1 LTFLILFCYHYP
13 YPSYRTVRP
22 GFGPGAIE
30 EILSKSMETPSQY
43 IRALIKWC
51 LLSIAVGAVSGLLGS
66 AFHIGVGLATAFRE
80 SNPWLLYLLPAA
92 GLAIV
97 GIYRIF
103 GLEGQNTNTVIEEVH
118 SGNGLKP
125 QLLPAIFFSTILTH
139 LCGGS
144 VGREGAAL
152 QMGGTVGYYYG
163 RLVRLDD
170 KDLRTATMA
179 GMAAFF
185 AALFGTPLAAAVF
198 AMSVISVGLVY
209 YAALLPCLLSSLVA
223 YGISVLLGVEPTRFS
238 VTIPEVDAL
247 TLVKVGA
254 LGALC
259 AFVTILFCR
268 GIHFTEEFMEKIMP
282 NMWLRSAAGG
292 AVIVLLTLVVGTRDY
307 NGAGMQIIVAAI
319 ESGTVVPCAFLLKI
333 LFTAITL
340 GAEFKGGEVVPS
352 FFVGAAFGCAVGP
365 LLGLPAGFAAAIGLA
380 AVFCSAV
387 NCPLASIFLAGELF
401 GGGGILYFGLACIVS
416 YVLSGYSGLY
426 SGQKM
431 VYSKV
436 KAQYIN
442 INTRK

>member
-1 LTFLILFCYHYP
+1 MRDSAFAFIAIICYH
-13 YPSYRTVRP
+13 SVV
-22 GFGPGAIE
+22 
-30 EILSKSMETPSQY
+30 METTSQY
-43 IRALIKWC
+43 IRSLIKWC
-51 LLSIAVGAVSGLLGS
+51 ILSLAVGAVSGLLGS
-66 AFHIGVGLATAFRE
+66 AFHIGVSFATEFRE
-80 SNPWLLYLLPAA
+80 GHPWMLYLLPVA

-97 GIYRIF
+97 GIYRLF
-103 GLEGQNTNTVIEEVH
+103 HMDGQNTNTVLEEVH

-125 QLLPAIFFSTILTH
+125 QLLPAIFLSTILTH

-144 VGREGAAL
+144 AGREGAAL
-152 QMGGTVGYYYG
+152 QMGGTIGYCYG
-163 RLVRLDD
+163 KLARFDD

-223 YGISVLLGVEPTRFS
+223 YGISVLIGVEPTRFTVS
-238 VTIPEVDAL
+238 IPEPQFL
-247 TLVKVGA
+247 MLVKVGV

-259 AFVTILFCR
+259 GFVCVLFCR
-268 GIHFTEEFMEKIMP
+268 GIHFTEDFMEKLLPKLWMRP
-282 NMWLRSAAGG
+282 VVGG
-292 AVIVLLTLVVGTRDY
+292 ALIVVLTLIVGTRDY
-307 NGAGMQIIVAAI
+307 NGAGMQVITAAV
-319 ESGTVVPCAFLLKI
+319 ETGSVVPYAFLLKI

-340 GAEFKGGEVVPS
+340 GGEFKGGEVVPS

-365 LLGLPAGFAAAIGLA
+365 LLGIPAGFAAAIGLV

-401 GGGGILYFGLACIVS
+401 GGGGILYFGLACTVS

-426 SGQKM
+426 SSQKM
-431 VYSKV
+431 IYSKV

-442 INTRK
+442 ISTRK

>member
-1 LTFLILFCYHYP
+1 
-13 YPSYRTVRP
+13 
-22 GFGPGAIE
+22 
-30 EILSKSMETPSQY
+30 METTKEY
-43 IRALIKWC
+43 IRSLIKWC
-51 LLSIAVGAVSGLLGS
+51 VLSLVVGVISGLLGS
-66 AFHIGVGLATAFRE
+66 AFHIGVSFATDFRE
-80 SNPWLLYLLPAA
+80 LHPWLLYLLPAA
-92 GLAIV
+92 GLVIV
-97 GIYRIF
+97 SLYHLF
-103 GLEGQNTNTVIEEVH
+103 GLEGQNTNTVLEEVH
-118 SGNGLKP
+118 SGNGLKL
-125 QLLPAIFFSTILTH
+125 QMLPAIFFSTILTH

-163 RLVRLDD
+163 RLARLDD

-185 AALFGTPLAAAVF
+185 AALFGTPVAAAVF

-209 YAALLPCLLSSLVA
+209 YAALLPCLMSSVVA
-223 YGISVLLGVEPTRFS
+223 YGVSMLLGVEPTRFS
-238 VTIPEVDAL
+238 VEIPEVEVL
-247 TLVKVGA
+247 TLLKTAA

-259 AFVTILFCR
+259 AFVAILFCR
-268 GIHFTEEFMEKIMP
+268 AIHFTEEYMEKLIP
-282 NMWLRSAAGG
+282 NMWIRSVVGG
-292 AVIVLLTLVVGTRDY
+292 AAVVLLTLLIGTRDY
-307 NGAGMQIIVAAI
+307 NGAGMNVITTAI
-319 ESGTVVPCAFLLKI
+319 ETGTVVPYAFLLKI
-333 LFTAITL
+333 VFTAITL

-365 LLGLPAGFAAAIGLA
+365 LLGLPAGFAAALGLV

-401 GGGGILYFGLACIVS
+401 GGGGILYFGTACAVS

-431 VYSKV
+431 IYSKV

>member
-1 LTFLILFCYHYP
+1 
-13 YPSYRTVRP
+13 
-22 GFGPGAIE
+22 
-30 EILSKSMETPSQY
+30 METTKEY
-43 IRALIKWC
+43 IRSLIKWC
-51 LLSIAVGAVSGLLGS
+51 VLSLVVGVISGLLGS
-66 AFHIGVGLATAFRE
+66 AFHIGVSFATDFRE
-80 SNPWLLYLLPAA
+80 LHPWLLYLLPAA
-92 GLAIV
+92 GLVIV
-97 GIYRIF
+97 SLYHLF
-103 GLEGQNTNTVIEEVH
+103 GLEGQNTNTVLEEVH
-118 SGNGLKP
+118 SGNGLKL
-125 QLLPAIFFSTILTH
+125 QMLPAIFFSTILTH

-163 RLVRLDD
+163 RLARLDD

-185 AALFGTPLAAAVF
+185 AALFGTPVAAAVF

-209 YAALLPCLLSSLVA
+209 YAALLPCLMSSVVA
-223 YGISVLLGVEPTRFS
+223 YGVSVLLGVEPTRFS
-238 VTIPEVDAL
+238 VEIPEVEAL
-247 TLVKVGA
+247 TLLKTAA

-259 AFVTILFCR
+259 AFVAILFCR
-268 GIHFTEEFMEKIMP
+268 AIHFTEEYMEKVIP
-282 NMWLRSAAGG
+282 NMWIRSVAGG
-292 AVIVLLTLVVGTRDY
+292 AAVVLLTLLIGTRDY
-307 NGAGMQIIVAAI
+307 NGAGMNVITAAI
-319 ESGTVVPCAFLLKI
+319 ETGTVVPYAFLLKI
-333 LFTAITL
+333 VFTAITL

-365 LLGLPAGFAAAIGLA
+365 LLGLPAGFAAALGLV

-401 GGGGILYFGLACIVS
+401 GGGGILYFGTACAVS

-431 VYSKV
+431 IYSKV